1 MAKKKLFKSKTNF
14 TLRRLHQSGSYGNI
28 YERDYTTIVNSLEN
42 PGGQIPIYN
51 SPSFK
56 LTVRA
61 GLNKQKKYSMGRWA
75 NNPLQCSDSKND
87 NNIWTLSCMP
97 ELNINSAQI
106 VLKPHTRRLT
116 DFACYGSSSELV
128 KASINNIVKNF
139 PAEIYVGE
147 QTLADTGILE
157 DTNLNDTDISKYGGY
172 YIVDNP
178 LYIDLMQHD
187 IPENS
192 QVNPLRYF
200 SQSFEDYDL
209 ILSNPKYKTKTM
221 WEITPQE
228 QNETCLTNGS
238 LLSKVKVGVIDEDG
252 FKKEENGDVKDKDDI
267 VIDKDIAV
275 IVNDGVVISC
285 FYYEGKIIYASN
297 SKNYRI
303 RPKQEKVNKFFQ
315 NLTGLEK
322 VLLNPHTNYTAIF
335 ETYHETEEDGWCVT
349 EKVYRWPLDVNKW
362 NISIRGVEYARY
374 INALTELA
382 EGYDILFTDAIWRT
396 MTHESITNMDLT
408 NSGDK
413 DMYVNGKTKM
423 HQTINVIGRQFDE
436 IKKYIDTIKS
446 SNTIT
451 YCQDKNTPDYF
462 LSDNLELSGW
472 ESKNILTYIDPTIKT
487 EPIYSSRT
495 EGFTSID
502 ANFEFM
508 RRLKLNSKYILREKG
523 TKKCIEDLLAIF
535 GFHSCDWLNKYYK
548 EGIDNENA
556 FSLKKAFILKE
567 YVYITRGY
575 NRSPDTYKD
584 IIEDTKRLNQLKDSY
599 DISDI
604 NDIDAT
610 IDLYKGLPVAEAVIG
625 EKVRLIPWINKNNK
639 YDAEMYFQ
647 MKGGWSKDEKGVY
660 DYTISKIHYVRNTD
674 ELCSLSFALLE
685 TDSIY
690 FVNNENKFYRIKDI
704 NKHNTLNDWEE
715 ITKENELTQYQ
726 NIIDNNKGN
735 NPHTGEYDGGD
746 SFLKGFR
753 QLFYKSTFENT
764 KDELVEKASKC
775 GFLIDCF
782 NDTTKCS
789 FYNTKSNTD
798 GTKGDLRTG
807 DFIEN
812 FNPASHFD
820 LFEMIAAYNEE
831 SSLSV
836 INSKVFDIVFDET
849 YEEYVIND
857 IIPYLKQVIPST
869 TIFSY
874 SFETLQKYKREA

>member
-1 MAKKKLFKSKTNF
+1 MAKKKLYKSKSNF

-61 GLNKQKKYSMGRWA
+61 GLNKQKKYSMGRWV
-75 NNPLQCSDSKND
+75 NNPLQCDGNKND
-87 NNIWTLSCMP
+87 DNIWTLSCMP
-97 ELNINSAQI
+97 ELNTNSAQI
-106 VLKPHTRRLT
+106 VLKPHTKRLT

-128 KASINNIVKNF
+128 KASISNIVKNF

-147 QTLADTGILE
+147 ETLESTGIFN
-157 DTNLNDTDISKYGGY
+157 DTNLEGTDISKHGNKC
-172 YIVDNP
+172 IVNNP
-178 LYIDLMQHD
+178 LYIDIMQHN

-200 SQSFEDYDL
+200 SQSFTDYEF
-209 ILSNPKYKTKTM
+209 ISGSRYRHETTWK
-221 WEITPQE
+221 ITP
-228 QNETCLTNGS
+228 NRNVKDCLTNGT
-238 LLSKVKVGVIDEDG
+238 LLATVQVGNIYRGNQTLRVKIL
-252 FKKEENGDVKDKDDI
+252 
-267 VIDKDIAV
+267 
-275 IVNDGVVISC
+275 C
-285 FYYEGKIIYASN
+285 FYYEGEIIYVSE
-297 SKNYRI
+297 KQNYRI
-303 RPKQEKVNKFFQ
+303 RPKQEKINKFFQ
-315 NLTGLEK
+315 NLTGLER

-335 ETYHETEEDGWCVT
+335 ETYHETEEDGWCMS
-349 EKVYRWPLDVNKW
+349 EKTYRWPIDTNGW
-362 NISIRGVEYARY
+362 NISIRGVEYTRY
-374 INALTELA
+374 INSLTELA
-382 EGYDILFTDAIWRT
+382 EGYDTIFTDAIWRT

-423 HQTINVIGRQFDE
+423 RQTINIIGRQFDE
-436 IKKYIDTIKS
+436 IKKYIDSIKS

-472 ESKNILTYIDPTIKT
+472 ESKNILSYVDTSIKT

-508 RRLKLNSKYILREKG
+508 RRLKLNSKYILKEKG

-535 GFHSCDWLNKYYK
+535 GFHSCDWLNKYY
-548 EGIDNENA
+548 GENLEDES
-556 FSLKKAFILKE
+556 FKKAFILKE
-567 YVYITRGY
+567 YVYVTDGY
-575 NRSPDTYKD
+575 NRPPDTYEKM
-584 IIEDTKRLNQLKDSY
+584 ISDTKRINQLKDNY

-604 NDIDAT
+604 NDIDVV
-610 IDLYKGLPVAEAVIG
+610 IDPYQGLPVAEATIDG
-625 EKVRLIPWINKNNK
+625 NTQLIPWINKNNK

-647 MKGGWSKDEKGVY
+647 MKGGWSKDENGVY
-660 DYTISKIHYVRNTD
+660 DYTISKIHYVRNID
-674 ELCSLSFALLE
+674 ELYDLSFVLLE

-690 FVNNENKFYRIKDI
+690 FVNSENKFYKITNID
-704 NKHNTLNDWEE
+704 KHNTSNGWAELTEEEE
-715 ITKENELTQYQ
+715 ITRFQ

-735 NPHTGEYDGGD
+735 NPHTGEYDGGE
-746 SFLKGFR
+746 SFLDGFEN
-753 QLFYKSTFENT
+753 LFYKSTFENT
-764 KDELVEKASKC
+764 KDKLVKDASKC
-775 GFLIDCF
+775 GFIIKPYD
-782 NDTTKCS
+782 DTTKCS
-789 FYNTKSNTD
+789 FYNTKPNTD
-798 GTKGDLRTG
+798 GKNTKGDLRTG
-807 DFIEN
+807 DFIKE
-812 FNPASHFD
+812 FKPARHFD
-820 LFEMIAAYNEE
+820 LFKMQVAYNEE

-836 INSKVFDIVFDET
+836 INSKEFDIVFDET
-849 YEEYVIND
+849 YKEFIIND

-874 SFETLQKYKREA
+874 SFETLQKYR